1 MTREPNPSIVLL
13 ITSLSLAT
21 YIFFPPI
28 FFDMS
33 SKAIMLAYIR
43 GTRKIV
49 NDTKWTCNYI
59 ALGCS
64 FLLLFY
70 RSNMSLRT
78 FKRFSNIALAVLS
91 ALLVVFV
98 SQAVRKSVLI
108 FKDIC
113 TSNWSRWVGI
123 KARDTL
129 GHEG

>member
-43 GTRKIV
+43 VTGKMV
-49 NDTKWTCNYI
+49 NETKWPCNSI
-59 ALGCS
+59 ALVCS
-64 FLLLFY
+64 LFLCIY
-70 RSNMSLRT
+70 WSNMNLRT
-78 FKRFSNIALAVLS
+78 FKRISNMALAVLS

-98 SQAVRKSVLI
+98 SQAVRKSL
-108 FKDIC
+108 F
-113 TSNWSRWVGI
+113 N
-123 KARDTL
+123 L
-129 GHEG
+129 

>member
-33 SKAIMLAYIR
+33 SKGIVLAYIR
-43 GTRKIV
+43 ATGNIL

-59 ALGCS
+59 ALACS
-64 FLLLFY
+64 FFLLFY
-70 RSNMSLRT
+70 RSNMNLRT

-98 SQAVRKSVLI
+98 SQAVRKSVFNL
-108 FKDIC
+108 
-113 TSNWSRWVGI
+113 
-123 KARDTL
+123 
-129 GHEG
+129 

>member
-43 GTRKIV
+43 VTGETV
-49 NDTKWTCNYI
+49 NHTKWPCNYI
-59 ALGCS
+59 ALVCS
-64 FLLLFY
+64 FFLCIY
-70 RSNMSLRT
+70 WSNMNLRT
-78 FKRFSNIALAVLS
+78 FKCISNMALAVLS

-98 SQAVRKSVLI
+98 SQAVRKLV
-108 FKDIC
+108 FK
-113 TSNWSRWVGI
+113 
-123 KARDTL
+123 L
-129 GHEG
+129 

>member
-43 GTRKIV
+43 VTGKMV
-49 NDTKWTCNYI
+49 NENKWPCNYI
-59 ALGCS
+59 AFGCS
-64 FLLLFY
+64 FFLCIY
-70 RSNMSLRT
+70 WSNMNLRT
-78 FKRFSNIALAVLS
+78 FKRISNMALAVLS

-98 SQAVRKSVLI
+98 SQAVRKSVFNL
-108 FKDIC
+108 
-113 TSNWSRWVGI
+113 
-123 KARDTL
+123 
-129 GHEG
+129 